1 MQLLMSQARE
11 VQLLMEEEIESNSY
25 ESAALLQVEMEW
37 IHERCD
43 RMRQNLR
50 TSAPHEDVACRSS
63 ARPKESLSAQGGR
76 EGHPAVTWSL
86 DSADTGATGS
96 GAEARATERV
106 TLQERINL
114 LHHQL
119 EAALGEEDFDLCDAL
134 NAEISALA
142 RQRDSLLE
150 ASCVQEAS

>member
-1 MQLLMSQARE
+1 MSQERE
-11 VQLLMEEEIESNSY
+11 VQLLMEEEIESNNY

-37 IHERCD
+37 IHERCK
-43 RMRQNLR
+43 RMRQCVR
-50 TSAPHEDVACRSS
+50 TSSSHEDDAYHSS
-63 ARPKESLSAQGGR
+63 AQPAESLATATSEGRQGHG
-76 EGHPAVTWSL
+76 GIAATL
-86 DSADTGATGS
+86 DSADAGATKD
-96 GAEARATERV
+96 GAEASAAERV

-142 RQRDSLLE
+142 RQRDSLLDV
-150 ASCVQEAS
+150 S

>member
-1 MQLLMSQARE
+1 MQLQLLMSQARE
-11 VQLLMEEEIESNSY
+11 VQLLMEEEIESNNY

-37 IHERCD
+37 IHERCN
-43 RMRQNLR
+43 RMRQNVR
-50 TSAPHEDVACRSS
+50 TIAPNEDVAHCAS
-63 ARPKESLSAQGGR
+63 AKPEESLATPGGSD
-76 EGHPAVTWSL
+76 GHAAVIWTL
-86 DSADTGATGS
+86 DSADTGTTGA
-96 GAEARATERV
+96 GAEARITERV

-142 RQRDSLLE
+142 RQRNSLLDV
-150 ASCVQEAS
+150 S

>member
-1 MQLLMSQARE
+1 MQLQLLMSQARE
-11 VQLLMEEEIESNSY
+11 VQLLMEEEIESNNY

-37 IHERCD
+37 IHERCN
-43 RMRQNLR
+43 RMRQNVR
-50 TSAPHEDVACRSS
+50 TSAPNEDVAHCASDK
-63 ARPKESLSAQGGR
+63 PEESLATPGGR
-76 EGHPAVTWSL
+76 EGHAAVTWTL
-86 DSADTGATGS
+86 DSADTGATV
-96 GAEARATERV
+96 GAEARTTERV

-142 RQRDSLLE
+142 RQRNSLLDV
-150 ASCVQEAS
+150 S